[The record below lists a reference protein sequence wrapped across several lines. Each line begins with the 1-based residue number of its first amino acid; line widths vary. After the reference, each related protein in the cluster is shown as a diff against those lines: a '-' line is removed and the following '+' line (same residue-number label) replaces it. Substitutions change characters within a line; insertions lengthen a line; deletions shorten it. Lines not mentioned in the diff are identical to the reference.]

1 MKGRWMKIG
10 IALLMMLCTA
20 FSFGAVAFADGQPQ
34 SSWNLI
40 TDLKNPNMEDE
51 NSPIVGLGKWIAE
64 QLMYLY
70 ALLVAVVSII
80 FIIRHQ
86 YSKLVA
92 FLVIAIIVAIPIFA
106 PNAIPKIAE
115 SIANA
120 LSGNNGGK

>member
-10 IALLMMLCTA
+10 MALLMTLCVT
-20 FSFGAVAFADGQPQ
+20 FSFGAVAFADDQQWDVP
-34 SSWNLI
+34 
-40 TDLKNPNMEDE
+40 TDLRNPNTQNND
-51 NSPIVGLGKWIAE
+51 SPIVELGKWIAG

-80 FIIRHQ
+80 FIVKHQ

-106 PNAIPKIAE
+106 PNAIPQIAK
-115 SIANA
+115 SIAKA
-120 LSGNNGGK
+120 LNGGN

>member
-10 IALLMMLCTA
+10 MALLMTLCMA
-20 FSFGAVAFADGQPQ
+20 FSFGAVAFADDQQ
-34 SSWNLI
+34 QQWNVP
-40 TDLKNPNMEDE
+40 TDLRNPNTQNGD
-51 NSPIVGLGKWIAE
+51 SPIVGLGKWIAD

-106 PNAIPKIAE
+106 PNAIPQIAK
-115 SIANA
+115 SIAKA
-120 LSGNNGGK
+120 LNNGGN